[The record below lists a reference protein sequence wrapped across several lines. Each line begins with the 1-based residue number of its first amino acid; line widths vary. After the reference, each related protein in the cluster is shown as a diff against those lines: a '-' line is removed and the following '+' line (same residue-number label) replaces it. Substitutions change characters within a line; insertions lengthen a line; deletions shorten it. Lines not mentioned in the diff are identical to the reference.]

1 MSSESSNC
9 FPYCSLA
16 SFLIPLAYFVFMGAV
31 SGFSSYG
38 TGGLGY
44 FDTPNAAR
52 NLMIGFI
59 MIGVWMLVG
68 LILNVASLIRGERYR
83 ALSIIG
89 ICLYI
94 VPAVISAIYL
104 GLEVYRL

>member
-1 MSSESSNC
+1 MSLEFSNR

-16 SFLIPLAYFVFMGAV
+16 SFLIPPAYFIFMGAISV
-31 SGFSSYG
+31 LFPQGA
-38 TGGLGY
+38 GGLGY

-68 LILNVASLIRGERYR
+68 LTLNIASLIRGERYR

-94 VPAVISAIYL
+94 IPAVISATYL
-104 GLEVYRL
+104 GLALYRL